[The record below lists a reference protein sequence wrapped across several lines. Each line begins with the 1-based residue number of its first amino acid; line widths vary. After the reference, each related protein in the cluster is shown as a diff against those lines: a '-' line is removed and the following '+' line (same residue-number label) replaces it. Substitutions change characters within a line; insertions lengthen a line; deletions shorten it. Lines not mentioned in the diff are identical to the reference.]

1 MLARCIPLIFLLLL
15 AMLGGCSRDDP
26 QAALEKA
33 ARQLQAGLEEKDLSS
48 VLQQLHS
55 DFQAGDGLDRA
66 WAERSMRLAFLR
78 HRNIRII
85 ALRHDSRLDSS
96 YADRGY
102 TEAEVTMSGAEGLI
116 PQRAGHYSVK
126 LEWWLENDEW
136 RLARL
141 SWD

>member
-1 MLARCIPLIFLLLL
+1 MLAQRIPLIFLLLL

-48 VLQQLHS
+48 VLQQLHG

-126 LEWWLENDEW
+126 LEWWREGDEW

>member
-1 MLARCIPLIFLLLL
+1 MLAQRIPLIFLLLL

-48 VLQQLHS
+48 VLEQLHS
-55 DFQAGDGLDRA
+55 DFQAGEGLDRA

-85 ALRHDSRLDSS
+85 ALRHDSWLDSS

-102 TEAEVTMSGAEGLI
+102 TEADVSMSGAEGLL
-116 PQRAGHYSVK
+116 PQRAGHYSLR
-126 LEWWLENDEW
+126 LEWWQENDEW

>member
-33 ARQLQAGLEEKDLSS
+33 ARQLQAGLEDKDLSS

>member
-48 VLQQLHS
+48 VLEQLHG

>member
-1 MLARCIPLIFLLLL
+1 MLARCIPLIFLLFM

-85 ALRHDSRLDSS
+85 ALRHASRLDSS

-102 TEAEVTMSGAEGLI
+102 TEAEVSMSGADGLI

-126 LEWWLENDEW
+126 LEWWREDDHW

>member
-1 MLARCIPLIFLLLL
+1 MLAQRIPLIFLLLL

-48 VLQQLHS
+48 VLQQLHG

-126 LEWWLENDEW
+126 LEWWLESDEW

>member
-1 MLARCIPLIFLLLL
+1 MQPRRIPLIFLLLFVAL
-15 AMLGGCSRDDP
+15 AGCSRDDP

-33 ARQLQAGLEEKDLSS
+33 ARQLQAGLEEKNASA
-48 VLQQLHS
+48 VLALLHS
-55 DFQAGDGLDRA
+55 EFHSGETQDRA

-85 ALRHDSRLDSS
+85 ALRHSSRLDSS

-102 TEAEVTMSGAEGLI
+102 TEAEVSMSGAEGLI
-116 PQRAGHYSVK
+116 PQRAGHSSVK
-126 LEWWLENDEW
+126 LEWWREDDQW

>member
-1 MLARCIPLIFLLLL
+1 MLAQRIPLIFLLLL

-55 DFQAGDGLDRA
+55 DFQAGDGMDRA

-126 LEWWLENDEW
+126 LEWWLEGDEW

>member
-1 MLARCIPLIFLLLL
+1 MLAQRIPLIFLLLL

-48 VLQQLHS
+48 VLEQLHS

-126 LEWWLENDEW
+126 LEWWLEGDEW

>member
-1 MLARCIPLIFLLLL
+1 MQPRRIPLIFLLLFVAL
-15 AMLGGCSRDDP
+15 AGCSRDDP

-33 ARQLQAGLEEKDLSS
+33 ARQLQAGLEEKNASA
-48 VLQQLHS
+48 VLALLHS
-55 DFQAGDGLDRA
+55 EFQSGETQDRA

-78 HRNIRII
+78 HRNIRIV
-85 ALRHDSRLDSS
+85 ALRHASRMDSS

-102 TEAEVTMSGAEGLI
+102 TEAEVSMSGAEGLI

-126 LEWWLENDEW
+126 LEWWREDDQW

>member
-1 MLARCIPLIFLLLL
+1 MLAQRIPLIFLLLL

-48 VLQQLHS
+48 VLAQLHS
-55 DFQAGDGLDRA
+55 DFQAGEGLDRA

-85 ALRHDSRLDSS
+85 ALRHDSWLDSS

-102 TEAEVTMSGAEGLI
+102 TEADVSMSGAEGLL
-116 PQRAGHYSVK
+116 PQRAGHYSLR
-126 LEWWLENDEW
+126 LEWWQENDEW

>member
-1 MLARCIPLIFLLLL
+1 MLAQRIPLIFLLLL

-33 ARQLQAGLEEKDLSS
+33 ARQLQTGLEEKDLSR
-48 VLQQLHS
+48 VLEQLHS
-55 DFQAGDGLDRA
+55 EFQAGDGLDRV

-126 LEWWLENDEW
+126 LEWWLEGDEW